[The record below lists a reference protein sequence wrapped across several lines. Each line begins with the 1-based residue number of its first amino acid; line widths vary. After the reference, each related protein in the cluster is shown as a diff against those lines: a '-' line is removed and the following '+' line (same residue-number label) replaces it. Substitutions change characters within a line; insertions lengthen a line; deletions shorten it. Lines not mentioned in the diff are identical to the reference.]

1 MKPVAAQPKK
11 STRKTTKKAPAASKP
26 KAAKTSKAKK
36 TVTKPVTKPEPVKKL
51 SVAAAPAEDNSVD
64 PPAKQI
70 SVSASERLKQLA
82 AATRIQKTP
91 EQADEQLSLIH
102 I

>member
-1 MKPVAAQPKK
+1 MCI
-11 STRKTTKKAPAASKP
+11 RDR
-26 KAAKTSKAKK
+26 
-36 TVTKPVTKPEPVKKL
+36 TKPEPVKKL

-64 PPAKQI
+64 PPAKQV

-91 EQADEQLSLIH
+91 EQAEEQAPDIIKMSKAQRRKLRKQQKKQNRAA
-102 I
+102 